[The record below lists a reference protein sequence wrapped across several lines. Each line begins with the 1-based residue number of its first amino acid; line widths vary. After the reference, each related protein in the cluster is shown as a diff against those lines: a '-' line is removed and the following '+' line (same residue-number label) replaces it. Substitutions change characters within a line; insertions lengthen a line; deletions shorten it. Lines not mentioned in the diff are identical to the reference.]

1 MQSNK
6 ILNNPSKILTKNQRE
21 EYFEEGGVKIDEVLN
36 KAWLD
41 KAKLSVEE
49 FIEKSKNLSSSNDI
63 YDLQKDHTFENPI
76 YL

>member
-36 KAWLD
+36 KASDGSNFLN
-41 KAKLSVEE
+41 SV
-49 FIEKSKNLSSSNDI
+49 
-63 YDLQKDHTFENPI
+63 
-76 YL
+76 

>member
-49 FIEKSKNLSSSNDI
+49 FI
-63 YDLQKDHTFENPI
+63 
-76 YL
+76 